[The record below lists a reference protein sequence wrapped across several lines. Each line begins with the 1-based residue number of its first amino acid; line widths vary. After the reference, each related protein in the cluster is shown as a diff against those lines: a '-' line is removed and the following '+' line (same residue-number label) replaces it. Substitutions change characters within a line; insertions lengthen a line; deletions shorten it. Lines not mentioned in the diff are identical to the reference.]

1 MIYREGIKIM
11 KHYGLLVTLFLSIAW
26 ASSGCKDANQGFS
39 PGPGDARIVGTWRL
53 YERRFPR
60 DSTYSVRRDTI
71 TTTRDTSYYV
81 TKRYPATP
89 PQTLTFQPDGSLS
102 ASGTE
107 MTYYYPIRHFRVDS
121 TLQDSLGVNLY
132 INTNHATI
140 PLRQQVAFLNDTL
153 MLKQRCDQPCYLKFL
168 RVRL

>member
-1 MIYREGIKIM
+1 MIYREGIQTM
-11 KHYGLLVTLFLSIAW
+11 KQYGLLLPIFVAIAW
-26 ASSGCKDANQGFS
+26 VFSSCKDANQGFS
-39 PGPGDARIVGTWRL
+39 PGSGDPRIVGTWRL
-53 YERRFPR
+53 YERRFPK

-71 TTTRDTSYYV
+71 VTTRDTSYYV

-107 MTYYYPIRHFRVDS
+107 MTYYYPIRHFRVES

-132 INTNHATI
+132 ISTNHATL
-140 PLRQQVAFLNDTL
+140 PLRQQVAFLADTL
-153 MLKQRCDQPCYLKFL
+153 VLKQRCDQPCYLKLL
-168 RVRL
+168 RVR

>member
-1 MIYREGIKIM
+1 MNNRAVIETMQHSRI
-11 KHYGLLVTLFLSIAW
+11 LLSLFLAIAW

-39 PGPGDARIVGTWRL
+39 PGPGDPRIVGTWRL
-53 YERRFPR
+53 YERRFPK

-71 TTTRDTSYYV
+71 TTFRDTSYYV
-81 TKRYPATP
+81 TKRYPVTP
-89 PQTLTFQPDGSLS
+89 SQTLTFLPDGSLS

-121 TLQDSLGVNLY
+121 TFQDSLGVNLY
-132 INTNHATI
+132 INTNHANV
-140 PLRQQVAFLNDTL
+140 PLRQRVAFLNDTL
-153 MLKQRCDQPCYLKFL
+153 VLKQRCDQPCYLKLL